1 MDTAE
6 IYDEEEVF
14 NDNDN
19 DNTNNDS
26 FFDNDP
32 DNVNALLRES
42 NVDPS
47 TLSVN
52 PELIQELRALKRSIY
67 NAVVFGPPVGSE
79 AAQDVRL
86 LQEYESLLLELNNLL
101 DSIFQSDAPRVEAQ
115 QFTRFPSSVQ
125 ANAEAYCTKIVE
137 FKNTNTHP
145 YLNDILLD
153 LFDRLLKEHP
163 Y

>member
-14 NDNDN
+14 NNN
-19 DNTNNDS
+19 HDNTNNDS

-42 NVDPS
+42 NVDGS

-101 DSIFQSDAPRVEAQ
+101 DSIFQPDAPPVEAQ
-115 QFTRFPSSVQ
+115 QFARFPSSVQ
-125 ANAEAYCTKIVE
+125 GNAQAYCTKIVE
-137 FKNTNTHP
+137 FKNTNTYP

>member
-14 NDNDN
+14 NDN

-79 AAQDVRL
+79 AAQDVHL

-101 DSIFQSDAPRVEAQ
+101 DSIFQSDAPLVEAQ
-115 QFTRFPSSVQ
+115 QFARFPSSVQ
-125 ANAEAYCTKIVE
+125 GNARAYCTKIVE

>member
-14 NDNDN
+14 NDNNSDNN

-32 DNVNALLRES
+32 DNMNALLRES

-101 DSIFQSDAPRVEAQ
+101 DSIFQPDAPPVEAQ
-115 QFTRFPSSVQ
+115 QFARFPSSVQ

-137 FKNTNTHP
+137 FQT
-145 YLNDILLD
+145 LILPSSQVCCTSPG
-153 LFDRLLKEHP
+153 F
-163 Y
+163 